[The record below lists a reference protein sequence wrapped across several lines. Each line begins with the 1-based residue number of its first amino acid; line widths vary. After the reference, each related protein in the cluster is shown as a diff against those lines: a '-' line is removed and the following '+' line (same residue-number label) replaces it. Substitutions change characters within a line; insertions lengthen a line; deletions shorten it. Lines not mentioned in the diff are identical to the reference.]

1 MIQASFTISTKKGES
16 QPTRWIIVQDH
27 PWPDI
32 EMSCGKPRWRNAD
45 GLFPTWN
52 RPAEGIGK
60 RFICYLLASNAPESI
75 GPNFNR
81 THFAGFVE
89 PKSYSNPE
97 PKINPGAIMLRGKSL
112 GETQIRL
119 TIERGAFGEFP
130 DIRVINGSEYPS
142 KAEREILTAL
152 VVPPLKAA
160 ILDNLDFL
168 QAAAVTATR
177 AKMHRCIQELEASIR
192 DLAAQIDQAKF

>member
-1 MIQASFTISTKKGES
+1 MIQASFPISTKKGES
-16 QPTRWIIVQDH
+16 QPTRWLIVQDH
-27 PWPDI
+27 PWPDL

-60 RFICYLLASNAPESI
+60 RFTCYLLASNAQESI
-75 GPNFNR
+75 GADFNR
-81 THFAGFVE
+81 THFAGFVID
-89 PKSYSNPE
+89 PKKDPT
-97 PKINPGAIMLRGKSL
+97 PNPGAIMLRGRSL

-119 TIERGAFGEFP
+119 TIERGAFSEFP
-130 DIRVINGSEYPS
+130 DIRVVNGCEYPS

-177 AKMHRCIQELEASIR
+177 ARMHAALETLQASIR
-192 DLAAQIDQAKF
+192 DLAAEIDKAVF